1 MIFGTTLL
9 SVSHTYAQP
18 FPAPPE
24 NITWSVTIGNY
35 PNSSSSAVLKLSIH
49 PISEFPNLEG
59 TFDGLNITGKFF
71 REDGNFLFQPVGNSS
86 FPDISA
92 TLFRGWVMDAVDN
105 SVSPARHHHL
115 LVGTY
120 DINGTEKGL
129 WRAEP
134 RE

>member
-1 MIFGTTLL
+1 MIFGTALL
-9 SVSHTYAQP
+9 SVSHTEAQP

-24 NITWSVTIGNY
+24 NITWLVTIGNY

-49 PISEFPNLEG
+49 PIGEFPNLEG
-59 TFDGLNITGKFF
+59 TFDGLNITGNFF
-71 REDGNFLFQPVGNSS
+71 RDDGSFIFQPVGNNP

-105 SVSPARHHHL
+105 SFSPARHNHL

-120 DINGTEKGL
+120 EINGTEKGL
-129 WRAEP
+129 WRAAPSE
-134 RE
+134 